1 MGVLFVVL
9 VIVLA
14 VFSSKHKQIESGTGQ
29 ASDISA
35 DAASADDNS
44 PIPVTTEALKEDAYP
59 EVNALVTTYFTAVAS
74 GDVTTLESIISSLSD
89 EAEIRII
96 KKAEYTEGYD
106 SIKCYTKPGPVA
118 DSYLVFAYYQLKFK
132 NIDTKAPGL
141 SALYVCTRE
150 DGSLYIYND
159 DLPQNVSDYINAVRA
174 QDDVVAL
181 LKKVDDEYDTVLA
194 GDKTLKAFSDALPT
208 KLDEEVAAELAKGTD
223 AASLSGNSASV
234 DSASTEVQVTTTDAV
249 NIRSAADD
257 SDSNNIIAK
266 SAKGDTFTRIGEEGE
281 WSKIKYKDTTAYI
294 KSEYLTTST
303 GTADAANTADT
314 ADTANAAAA
323 DTTTTTDTD
332 NGGNAASGKVTIK
345 ESVRIRSS
353 MSTDGTDNVIG
364 HAYKGDSFTLEQ
376 EMADGWYKIDYK
388 GKTGYVKTDYATKD

>member
-1 MGVLFVVL
+1 MDCLR
-9 VIVLA
+9 
-14 VFSSKHKQIESGTGQ
+14 
-29 ASDISA
+29 
-35 DAASADDNS
+35 
-44 PIPVTTEALKEDAYP
+44 LK
-59 EVNALVTTYFTAVAS
+59 
-74 GDVTTLESIISSLSD
+74 
-89 EAEIRII
+89 
-96 KKAEYTEGYD
+96 
-106 SIKCYTKPGPVA
+106 
-118 DSYLVFAYYQLKFK
+118 
-132 NIDTKAPGL
+132 
-141 SALYVCTRE
+141 
-150 DGSLYIYND
+150 
-159 DLPQNVSDYINAVRA
+159 
-174 QDDVVAL
+174 
-181 LKKVDDEYDTVLA
+181 
-194 GDKTLKAFSDALPT
+194 
-208 KLDEEVAAELAKGTD
+208 
-223 AASLSGNSASV
+223 
-234 DSASTEVQVTTTDAV
+234 
-249 NIRSAADD
+249 
-257 SDSNNIIAK
+257 
-266 SAKGDTFTRIGEEGE
+266 GEEGE